1 MKRLSRCLAAC
12 LACMTL
18 PAFASAAE
26 FTAKLPAEVAAFIE
40 RRDGCDHFRGE
51 EATDETRAAEIA
63 AKLET
68 LCKGTDAE
76 LAKLKKRYARDKAVQ
91 KALAVY
97 EETIE

>member
-1 MKRLSRCLAAC
+1 MKRLSLCLAAL

-26 FTAKLPAEVAAFIE
+26 AGKLPAEVSAFVE

-63 AKLET
+63 AKLES

-76 LAKLKKRYARDKAVQ
+76 LATLKKRYARNKAVQ

-97 EETIE
+97 EGTIE